1 MLLGIVFTA
10 CSEEIAKSFDF
21 LLETFNFASEILIH
35 YSPYPTMRIGQR

>member
-21 LLETFNFASEILIH
+21 LLETFNFASEIITH
-35 YSPYPTMRIGQR
+35 QYANPQPGTVQR